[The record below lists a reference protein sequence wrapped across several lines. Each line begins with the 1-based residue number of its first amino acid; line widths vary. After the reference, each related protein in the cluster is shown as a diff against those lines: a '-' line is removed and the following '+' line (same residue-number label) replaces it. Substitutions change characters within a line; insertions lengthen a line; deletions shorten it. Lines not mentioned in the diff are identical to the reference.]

1 MALSPTT
8 ALRRLRGLY
17 RDAHH
22 CDPPGDELVLRWAA
36 NPLLWATH
44 KCRFYNWSF
53 EVCLATVNNAKE
65 LYKQARHAELRP
77 GHDPYDPLMP
87 DEETQA

>member
-1 MALSPTT
+1 MTLTPTT

-22 CDPPGDELVLRWAA
+22 CDPPSDEIVLRWA
-36 NPLLWATH
+36 NKPELWATH
-44 KCRFYNWSF
+44 QIRFRYWSY
-53 EVCLATVNNAKE
+53 EVAEATVRNAKA
-65 LYKQARHAELRP
+65 LFKQAQHAPKNE

-87 DEETQA
+87 DQETA